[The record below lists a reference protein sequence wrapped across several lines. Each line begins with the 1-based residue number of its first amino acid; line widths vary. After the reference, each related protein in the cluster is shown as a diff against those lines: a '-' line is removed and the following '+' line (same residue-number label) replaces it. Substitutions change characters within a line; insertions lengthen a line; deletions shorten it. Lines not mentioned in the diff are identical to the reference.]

1 VRAYKTFLND
11 YTATALLVSD
21 YVFSNIQS
29 LAGNKI
35 ALIEHL
41 YDMREKFADTII
53 WNKKSAAPAM
63 ARKVLNSQFE
73 YIHVFSNEAKRT
85 IGTRDFKG
93 TLFNVIDMGSRKDKD
108 LASVHR
114 ATFPVEFAE
123 HFVNNFTESTC
134 FDPFGGTGTTLI
146 ACEKINRNCYM
157 MELDPKYCDV
167 IIKRWKNFTGKQ
179 VVHVNGEVFDG

>member
-1 VRAYKTFLND
+1 
-11 YTATALLVSD
+11 
-21 YVFSNIQS
+21 VFSNIQS